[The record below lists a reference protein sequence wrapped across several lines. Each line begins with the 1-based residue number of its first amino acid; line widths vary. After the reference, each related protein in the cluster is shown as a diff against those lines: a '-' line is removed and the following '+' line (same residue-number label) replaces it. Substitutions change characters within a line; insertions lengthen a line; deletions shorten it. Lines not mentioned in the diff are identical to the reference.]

1 MNTVNYCPCGSN
13 KPFSQCCGRFL
24 SGAQHAKTPEQ
35 LMRSRFSAFFL
46 GGYGQ
51 YLLDTW
57 AVECRGGLT
66 AIDLNTR
73 ETDWQRLEIIDRSQ
87 SGNQG
92 MVEFKAFF
100 TDEEGVECRHHE
112 RSSFERRKGR
122 WLYCQAL

>member
-1 MNTVNYCPCGSN
+1 PCGSN
-13 KPFSQCCGRFL
+13 KPFAKCCDRFL

-57 AVECRGGLT
+57 AVEYRGGLKT
-66 AIDLNTR
+66 IDLNTR

-100 TDEEGVECRHHE
+100 TDEEGVEACHHE
-112 RSSFERRKGR
+112 YSSFERRQRR